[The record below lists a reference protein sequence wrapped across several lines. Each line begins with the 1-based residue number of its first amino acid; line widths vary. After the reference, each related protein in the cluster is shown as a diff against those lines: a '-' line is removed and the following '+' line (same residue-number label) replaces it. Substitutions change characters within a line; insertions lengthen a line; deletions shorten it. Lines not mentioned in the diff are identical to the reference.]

1 LDDIRYGH
9 SDLFVLPAHDIPAY
23 ETNELLDGYRAW
35 IDRARMEVDWII
47 LDGPPVLKNFAD
59 VAPLAPLAT
68 DVVMIHDRARATPAK
83 LRAAMTLLQ
92 PMMSS
97 TAMRGLVINRAE

>member
-1 LDDIRYGH
+1 MTLNLLHLRLLVELSIF
-9 SDLFVLPAHDIPAY
+9 LF
-23 ETNELLDGYRAW
+23 R
-35 IDRARMEVDWII
+35 II
-47 LDGPPVLKNFAD
+47 LEGPLVLKNFAD
-59 VAPLAPLAT
+59 VAPLAPFAT
-68 DVVMIHDRARATPAK
+68 DVIMIHDRARATPAK